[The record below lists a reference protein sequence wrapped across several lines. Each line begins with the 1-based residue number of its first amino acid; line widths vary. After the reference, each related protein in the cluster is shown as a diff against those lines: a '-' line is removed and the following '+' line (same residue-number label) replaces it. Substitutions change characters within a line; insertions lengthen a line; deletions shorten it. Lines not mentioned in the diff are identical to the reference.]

1 MIYMLTP
8 NTLSDLLISPSF
20 VSLCPHI
27 SPTNQSTVSA
37 HLTSCPPIRARNYFP
52 VKLKSVEERGE
63 SLPVR
68 GGWRERGGDL
78 QSNHGQVEMRERN
91 QF

>member
-37 HLTSCPPIRARNYFP
+37 HLTSCPPISEELFP
-52 VKLKSVEERGE
+52 CKIEICGGERREERACQCEEGGE
-63 SLPVR
+63 
-68 GGWRERGGDL
+68 REVVISRAIMAKL
-78 QSNHGQVEMRERN
+78 R
-91 QF
+91 